1 MTFEQFNLHADI
13 AAAVV
18 EQGYTSPTPI
28 QEQSIPHIMHGR
40 DVLGLAQ
47 TGTGKTAAFVLP
59 LLHGLM
65 KGPRRRVRALILAPT
80 RELAIQ
86 IHESLRALGQNMRFH
101 SAVIIGGVSMDAQIN
116 AIRRGAEIIVACP
129 GRLLDHLS
137 RKNIDLSTLETLVI
151 DEADRMFDMG
161 FLPDIRRI
169 VRLLPGKRQN
179 LLFSATMP
187 DDIRRLSTEVLH
199 DAVTVQINHTRPL
212 ETISHSLY
220 SVEQHLKTALLKE
233 LLKRTKTD
241 SVLVF
246 TRTKHRAKKLAQQ
259 LDQAGFSAASL
270 QGNLSQN
277 QRQQAIEGFR
287 DGSYKI
293 LVATDIAA
301 RGIDV
306 SAITHVINYDMPDT
320 ADAYTHRIGRTGRV
334 SRTGEAFTFVTSEDT
349 SMAYT
354 IECILGAALEH
365 KTLPGFDYDRPRTVG
380 PVQAMSP
387 GRSRQ
392 YRTSPAA
399 QPARERQQRPG
410 DRYRI
415 QVPSR

>member
-1 MTFEQFNLHADI
+1 
-13 AAAVV
+13 
-18 EQGYTSPTPI
+18 
-28 QEQSIPHIMHGR
+28 
-40 DVLGLAQ
+40 
-47 TGTGKTAAFVLP
+47 
-59 LLHGLM
+59 
-65 KGPRRRVRALILAPT
+65 
-80 RELAIQ
+80 
-86 IHESLRALGQNMRFH
+86 
-101 SAVIIGGVSMDAQIN
+101 
-116 AIRRGAEIIVACP
+116 
-129 GRLLDHLS
+129 
-137 RKNIDLSTLETLVI
+137 
-151 DEADRMFDMG
+151 MFDMG

-246 TRTKHRAKKLAQQ
+246 TRTRHRAKKLAQQ
-259 LDQAGFSAASL
+259 LDQSGFSAASL

-392 YRTSPAA
+392 HRTSPAA

>member
-13 AAAVV
+13 TAAVV

-65 KGPRRRVRALILAPT
+65 RGPRRRVRALILAPT

-86 IHESLRALGQNMRFH
+86 IHESLRALGQNTRFH
-101 SAVIIGGVSMDAQIN
+101 SAVIIGGVSMDAQVN

-233 LLKRTKTD
+233 LLKCTKTD

-259 LDQAGFSAASL
+259 LDQSGFSAASL

-354 IECILGAALEH
+354 IECILGDALEH

-392 YRTSPAA
+392 HRTSPAA